1 MYMSGPLAG
10 VRVIDLTSVGMG
22 PYATQILGDMGADVI
37 KVESPEGDLSRDI
50 PPFRHPGMGAL
61 FLNLNRNKRS
71 IVLDLKRTRGS
82 DVLRRMV
89 EGADVLISSIRAQSM
104 RKLGLDYEPLNTI
117 NPRLIY
123 CAAYGFSEEGP
134 YAGQPAFDDV
144 IQAMSGLAALQG
156 AGDPDGP
163 AYVKSVVADKTCGLH
178 IACAVVMAL
187 YAREKTGRGQMV
199 EVPMFE
205 TMVSFMLWEHFMGL
219 TFSPPVG
226 PAGYDRLLSP
236 FRRPYKTKDGY
247 LAVLPYTTA
256 QWQRFFELAGRAD
269 LAADPRFLEMPARHA
284 NIDELYRLTAEII
297 STKTTDEWHHLLT
310 EADVPV
316 ARVLGPED
324 LLIDPHLTARG
335 FFERRAHPSEGEI
348 TNIGIPTRFSATPG
362 SVRRLAPRLGEHS
375 DEILAELGFDERTR
389 QSLYDEGVSFKAESR

>member
-1 MYMSGPLAG
+1 MAGPLAG
-10 VRVIDLTSVGMG
+10 VRVVDLTSVGMG

-71 IVLDLKRTRGS
+71 IVLDLKHTGS
-82 DVLRRMV
+82 RDVLRRMV
-89 EGADVLISSIRAQSM
+89 AAADVLISNIRPQSM
-104 RKLGLDYEPLNTI
+104 RKLGLDYETLSQV

-123 CAAYGFSEEGP
+123 CGAYGFSEDGP
-134 YAGQPAFDDV
+134 YTGQPAFDDV

-156 AGDPDGP
+156 AGESDGP

-187 YAREKTGRGQMV
+187 YAREKTGRGQRV

-205 TMVSFMLWEHFMGL
+205 TMVSFMLPEHLMGL
-219 TFSPPVG
+219 TFSPPLG

-256 QWQRFFELAGRAD
+256 QWQRFFELAGRPE
-269 LAADPRFLEMPARHA
+269 LATDPRFLEMSARHA
-284 NIDELYRLTAEII
+284 HIDQLYQLTAEII
-297 STKTTDEWHHLLT
+297 STKRTDEWHRLLT
-310 EADVPV
+310 GADVPV
-316 ARVLGPED
+316 ARVLGPDD
-324 LLIDPHLTARG
+324 LLADPHLSTRG
-335 FFERRAHPSEGEI
+335 FFEHRTHPWEGDI

-375 DEILAELGFDERTR
+375 DEILAELGFDERER
-389 QSLYDEGVSFKAESR
+389 QRLYDDGVSFKPEGH